1 MPPVFPLILH
11 QNQTKKGKY
20 EKLITEKLGFGG
32 YAAWAGDYFLAAL
45 GGLFIIQAVFNLS
58 CCGSGG
64 CSVASQK
71 KTLYQDV
78 IKPYHPDAS
87 HK

>member
-1 MPPVFPLILH
+1 MKNLLLKNWDFVRTLRLLI
-11 QNQTKKGKY
+11 G
-20 EKLITEKLGFGG
+20 LGVGG

>member
-1 MPPVFPLILH
+1 MKNLLLKNWDFVRTLRLLI
-11 QNQTKKGKY
+11 G
-20 EKLITEKLGFGG
+20 LGVGG
-32 YAAWAGDYFLAAL
+32 YAAWAGDYFLATL
-45 GGLFIIQAVFNLS
+45 GGLFIIQALFNLS

-64 CSVASQK
+64 CSVASQN

-78 IKPYHPDAS
+78 IKPYHPDTS

>member
-1 MPPVFPLILH
+1 MKNLLLKNWDFVRILRLLI
-11 QNQTKKGKY
+11 G
-20 EKLITEKLGFGG
+20 LGVGG

-45 GGLFIIQAVFNLS
+45 GGLFIIQALFNLS

>member
-1 MPPVFPLILH
+1 MKNLLLKNWDFVRTLRLLI
-11 QNQTKKGKY
+11 G
-20 EKLITEKLGFGG
+20 LGVGG

-78 IKPYHPDAS
+78 IKPYHPDMS

>member
-1 MPPVFPLILH
+1 MKNLLLKNWDFVRTLRLLI
-11 QNQTKKGKY
+11 G
-20 EKLITEKLGFGG
+20 LGVGG

-45 GGLFIIQAVFNLS
+45 GGLFIIQALFNLS
-58 CCGSGG
+58 CCGGGG

>member
-1 MPPVFPLILH
+1 MKNLLLKNWDFVRTLRLLI
-11 QNQTKKGKY
+11 G
-20 EKLITEKLGFGG
+20 LGVGG

-45 GGLFIIQAVFNLS
+45 GGLFIIQALFNLS

-78 IKPYHPDAS
+78 IKPYHPDAF

>member
-1 MPPVFPLILH
+1 MKNLLLKNWDFVRTLRLLI
-11 QNQTKKGKY
+11 G
-20 EKLITEKLGFGG
+20 LGVGG

-78 IKPYHPDAS
+78 IKPYHHDTS

>member
-1 MPPVFPLILH
+1 MKNLLLKNWDFVRTLRLLI
-11 QNQTKKGKY
+11 G
-20 EKLITEKLGFGG
+20 LGVGG

-64 CSVASQK
+64 CSVTSQK

>member
-1 MPPVFPLILH
+1 MKNLLLKNWDFVRTLRLLI
-11 QNQTKKGKY
+11 G
-20 EKLITEKLGFGG
+20 LGVGG

-71 KTLYQDV
+71 RHSTRTSSSPITPIRPTNK
-78 IKPYHPDAS
+78 
-87 HK
+87 

>member
-1 MPPVFPLILH
+1 MKNLLLKNWDFVRILRLLI
-11 QNQTKKGKY
+11 G
-20 EKLITEKLGFGG
+20 LGVGG
-32 YAAWAGDYFLAAL
+32 YAAWAGDYFLATL
-45 GGLFIIQAVFNLS
+45 GGLFIIQALFNLS

-64 CSVASQK
+64 CSVAPEK
-71 KTLYQDV
+71 KALYQDV

>member
-1 MPPVFPLILH
+1 MKNLLLKNWDFVRTLRLLI
-11 QNQTKKGKY
+11 G
-20 EKLITEKLGFGG
+20 LGVGG

-45 GGLFIIQAVFNLS
+45 GGLFIIQALFNLS
-58 CCGSGG
+58 CYGSGG

>member
-1 MPPVFPLILH
+1 MKNLLLKNWDFVRTLRLLI
-11 QNQTKKGKY
+11 G
-20 EKLITEKLGFGG
+20 LGVGG
-32 YAAWAGDYFLAAL
+32 YAAWAGDYFLATL

-64 CSVASQK
+64 CSVAPEK

>member
-1 MPPVFPLILH
+1 MKNLLLKNWDFVRTLRLLI
-11 QNQTKKGKY
+11 G
-20 EKLITEKLGFGG
+20 LGVGG
-32 YAAWAGDYFLAAL
+32 YAAWAGDYFLVTL

>member
-1 MPPVFPLILH
+1 MKNLLLKTWDFVRTLRLLI
-11 QNQTKKGKY
+11 G
-20 EKLITEKLGFGG
+20 LGVGG
-32 YAAWAGDYFLAAL
+32 YAAWAGDYFLATL

>member
-1 MPPVFPLILH
+1 MKNLLLKNWDFVRTLRLLI
-11 QNQTKKGKY
+11 G
-20 EKLITEKLGFGG
+20 LGVGG

-71 KTLYQDV
+71 KTLYQSV
-78 IKPYHPDAS
+78 IKPYHPDTS

>member
-1 MPPVFPLILH
+1 MKNLLLKNWDFVRTLRLLI
-11 QNQTKKGKY
+11 G
-20 EKLITEKLGFGG
+20 LGVGG

-45 GGLFIIQAVFNLS
+45 GGLFIIQALFNLS

>member
-1 MPPVFPLILH
+1 MKNLLLKNWDFIRTLRLLI
-11 QNQTKKGKY
+11 G
-20 EKLITEKLGFGG
+20 LGVGG

-45 GGLFIIQAVFNLS
+45 GGLFIIQALFNLS